1 MKKFSFK
8 KIKWK
13 NLLISIL
20 GIAIILGCV
29 AGVVA
34 LVRRDTKS
42 ISASAF
48 ERGALDAQG
57 VYVKDEQAIYT
68 KEAFEC
74 RGLKIAP
81 DFEFDG
87 TYDIYYYNDSGKML
101 EAKTGLKGVYDE
113 DFPFATHARVV
124 IHPTPV
130 VKDGKKASDFKIKFW
145 EVTKYAKMLDITVLR
160 DQSGDYD
167 TPNLYIEENAQQGK
181 SFDEGGWKSPI
192 EIVDSQYVKIT
203 EAIPVGYDC
212 YDIYVLCEDG
222 KFEVSA
228 NAVIVD
234 ALTLNVHERTFIP
247 SSDVNSGDWKMMTIT
262 VPETAEGELSLYVR
276 LPVGAEC
283 YIFGYN
289 K

>member
-20 GIAIILGCV
+20 GIAIILVIV
-29 AGVVA
+29 AVVVA
-34 LVRRDTKS
+34 LARRDTKS

-74 RGLKIAP
+74 RGLRIAP

-87 TYDIYYYNDSGKML
+87 TYDVYYYDEVGKILDS
-101 EAKTGLKGVYDE
+101 KTGLKGIYDE
-113 DFPFATHARVV
+113 DYPFATHARVV

-145 EVTKYAKMLDITVLR
+145 EVAKYAKMLDITVLR
-160 DQSGDYD
+160 DQIGPYE
-167 TPNLYIEENAQQGK
+167 TTNLYNDDIVQMNK
-181 SFDEGGWKSPI
+181 SFDQGTWVSPI
-192 EIVDSQYVKIT
+192 QIVDSEFDKVVG
-203 EAIPVGYDC
+203 AIPVDC
-212 YDIYVLCEDG
+212 DTYDIYVRNSGEYVD
-222 KFEVSA
+222 SSI
-228 NAVIVD
+228 NAVITD
-234 ALTLNVHERTFIP
+234 AGLNVFERENMSCKFNGEWQLI
-247 SSDVNSGDWKMMTIT
+247 TIS
-262 VPETAEGELSLYVR
+262 VPNDAEGDLSLYVR
-276 LPVGAEC
+276 MPAGSEC